1 LSRRLLTWAGLL
13 LALAAL
19 GLIVPLAFAHVD
31 AGPTTVHLEARQFAY
46 GPGVVRVPQG
56 SQVHLELFSH
66 DVTHGLYLEGYGLSL
81 RALPGKLAAAD
92 FVADRPGHYRFY
104 CNTTCGQL
112 HPFMVGELVVEP
124 NWPLYLGL
132 GLLPLAVVVGLA
144 SGWRLG
150 PETAPR
156 WELTAW
162 RPLRALL
169 RSRTLQQGVVA
180 LLLAG
185 LTLAALAGLL
195 GSPIGSHNFATIF
208 VWIVWW
214 GLLKFLFIPFGGR
227 AWCAVC
233 PLPAL
238 GEWLQRQAVISR
250 GPLKPLGLGRAWPR
264 RLRGGWLAT
273 ATLLAIGVASA
284 PILTR
289 PALTG
294 WFLAGMAALAVGLA
308 LVFRGRAFCRYVC
321 PVGGFVGLYA
331 LAAPIALRVKDPEVC
346 LHHKEKECL
355 RGSTRAYGC
364 PWHAYPGTLARNFDC
379 GLCLECLR
387 ACPKDNVGLYLR
399 PFGVDLVASSGK
411 GDKGDRRDKGWPRA
425 DEGFGAIVMLALA
438 AIYSAVFLGP
448 WGVLKVEALLAT
460 PLDAARH
467 ALLVIGGAGVVT
479 PLLWLGVAVVA
490 RVAAGRSDVSL
501 KKVWAGTATA
511 LVPLGLLAWVA
522 FTVSFVLG
530 SGTYVLT
537 TIADPL
543 GWGWNLLG
551 LATPWTPLLPDLRL
565 WLQLAAWFIGLV
577 WATRIGLRAARR
589 LFGEGEAS
597 LRAGIIV
604 AVGLAL
610 TTGGLVWLGLG

>member
-1 LSRRLLTWAGLL
+1 MIHRRLTRIGLL

-19 GLIVPLAFAHVD
+19 GVLAPLALARAD
-31 AGPTTVHLEARQFAY
+31 AGPPGAPDTTVHLEARQYAY

-56 SQVHLELFSH
+56 SPVHLELASH
-66 DVTHGLYLEGYGLSL
+66 DVTHGLYLEEYGLSL
-81 RALPGKLAAAD
+81 QALPGKPAAID
-92 FVADRPGHYRFY
+92 FVADRPGRYRFY
-104 CNTTCGQL
+104 CNTACGQI

-124 NWPLYLGL
+124 NWPFHLGL
-132 GLLPLAVVVGLA
+132 GLLPLAAAVGLA
-144 SGWRLG
+144 SGWRSR
-150 PETAPR
+150 PDPPPR

-162 RPLRALL
+162 PPLRRLL

-185 LTLAALAGLL
+185 LTLAALAGIL
-195 GSPIGSHNFATIF
+195 GSPIGSHNFAIIF

-214 GLLKFLFIPFGGR
+214 GLLKLVFIPLGGR

-233 PLPAL
+233 PLPAP
-238 GEWLQRQAVISR
+238 GEWLQRRAVVSR
-250 GPLKPLGLGRAWPR
+250 GPLRALGLGRTWPR

-273 ATLLAIGVASA
+273 GTLLAIGVASA

-294 WFLAGMAALAVGLA
+294 WLLAGMAVLAVALALA
-308 LVFRGRAFCRYVC
+308 FRGRAFCRYIC

-331 LAAPIALRVKDPEVC
+331 LAAPVALRVRDPEVC

-355 RGSTRAYGC
+355 RGSARAYGC
-364 PWHAYPGTLARNFDC
+364 PWLAYPGTLRRNIDC

-399 PFGVDLVASSGK
+399 PFGADLAASS
-411 GDKGDRRDKGWPRA
+411 DRGDRSWPRPG
-425 DEGFGAIVMLALA
+425 EGFGAAVMLALA

-448 WGVLKVEALLAT
+448 WGELKAEALLAT

-467 ALLVIGGAGVVT
+467 ALLVVGGAGLVA
-479 PLLWLGVAVVA
+479 PLLWLGVAVVV
-490 RVAAGRSDVSL
+490 RLVAGRREVSL
-501 KKVWAGTATA
+501 RKVWAGTAVT

-522 FTVSFVLG
+522 FTVSIVLG
-530 SGTYVLT
+530 SGTYVPSTL
-537 TIADPL
+537 ADPL

-551 LATPWTPLLPDLRL
+551 LVTPWTPLLPGLRL
-565 WLQLAAWFIGLV
+565 WLQLAAWLLGLV
-577 WATRIGLRAARR
+577 WATRVGLRSSQQ
-589 LFGEGEAS
+589 LFGVGRES
-597 LRAGIIV
+597 QRAGV
-604 AVGLAL
+604 AVAGGLAL
-610 TTGGLVWLGLG
+610 ATGGLVRLGLG